1 MILFSAPFFLCPVA
15 RSYRVLK
22 KAQCGL
28 LVAMGDDHEIYSL
41 AVLVNGDVKVL
52 PLTIDLDVSL
62 VHSSTL
68 AHRAFLAFP
77 KG

>member
-1 MILFSAPFFLCPVA
+1 MILFSAPFFYIRRPF
-15 RSYRVLK
+15 SYSFLE
-22 KAQCGL
+22 KAQSGL
-28 LVAMGDDHEIYSL
+28 LVAMGSQQEIYSL
-41 AVLVNGDVKVL
+41 AVLVNGEVKVL
-52 PLTIDLDVSL
+52 PLIIDLDVSL